1 MDDGSPLP
9 TPPFAGTLEIIPLRT
24 PQEVHQEGV
33 QQLSCVVSYLDK
45 VRRGHTFIYR
55 VLAPQRAT
63 AEIAE
68 QQPGLWHLVQ
78 LAGFKNRPVS
88 KATWQAVENWLV
100 AAHSQP
106 VKSGDEE
113 DPF

>member
-1 MDDGSPLP
+1 MPGS
-9 TPPFAGTLEIIPLRT
+9 IV
-24 PQEVHQEGV
+24 EVHQEGV

-68 QQPGLWHLVQ
+68 QQPGRWHLVQ

-88 KATWQAVENWLV
+88 KETCQAVESWL
-100 AAHSQP
+100 ATARCQS
-106 VKSGDEE
+106 VKIGDEE